1 MDYNSEEA
9 NEKQKRY
16 LERIEDAT
24 NIIRNEVLNYYFEKY
39 PDTEDE
45 ARENLDGIYRYLK
58 NAREEINYVLDDLDR
73 ELGY

>member
-39 PDTEDE
+39 PDTEEE
-45 ARENLDGIYRYLK
+45 ARDNLDGIYRYLK